1 MIIQF
6 KSIEEIKAYAK
17 QQLEKTDYAVLPD
30 TNIANKIEFIGYR
43 GFIRS
48 LYLNPNYTSFPIE
61 PIPVW
66 NEPNMIVSNIQNQP
80 KTDIPTE

>member
-1 MIIQF
+1 MTIQF
-6 KSIEEIKAYAK
+6 KNIEEIRAYAK

-43 GFIRS
+43 SFIRL
-48 LYLNPNYTSFPIE
+48 LYLKPNYTPFPEE
-61 PIPVW
+61 PTPIW
-66 NEPNMIVSNIQNQP
+66 NEPNTIMSNIQNQP

>member
-30 TNIANKIEFIGYR
+30 TNIANKNEFISYR
-43 GFIRS
+43 GFLRS

-66 NEPNMIVSNIQNQP
+66 NVPNMIMISTQKQP
-80 KTDIPTE
+80 TTDIPTE